1 MAAGINILINDG
13 GAPARIMKLGVAAA
27 NIDAGTFVGIDTN
40 GKVSATI
47 LDASPVNSKKVGVLL
62 VDAVSGEPASVI
74 TGSGLMCYVDSASNV
89 IGIGD
94 TLSHDANGIALANTQ
109 ADEVLAIALEIGG
122 ATHTGYTKVLLK

>member
-47 LDASPVNSKKVGVLL
+47 LQSIPVASNAVGVLL
-62 VDAVSGEPASVI
+62 VDAVSGDPASVI
-74 TGSGLMCYVDSASNV
+74 TGSGLMCFVASTGTIAAGANLSHNGAGLAVDSTNH
-89 IGIGD
+89 
-94 TLSHDANGIALANTQ
+94 T
-109 ADEVLAIALEIGG
+109 DEVLAVALEAQE
-122 ATHTGYTKVLLK
+122 ATHVGFTKVLLG